1 MLVHFTQYLYI
12 LYFFYI
18 MLTDKQIR
26 EIKEHLE
33 NAQNPLFFFDNDND
47 GLCSFLLLRRFLD
60 RGKGVA
66 IRSFP
71 DLNKSYYRKVEEL
84 KPDYIFIL
92 DKPVVSKDFI
102 EKAKEDNL
110 PVVWIDHHD
119 TEQKDRIFCSVS
131 QSSKRNN
138 SEELCDIEY
147 MDDGYVNYY
156 NPFLNDKTYEP
167 VSSICQKLTGNKEDI
182 WLAVIGCI
190 SDCYV
195 PDFYPEFEKKYPELG
210 KKNPESPFEL
220 LYKTEIGRISRILD
234 FSLKDSTTNVV
245 SMIKFMMNV
254 QGPMDVLEE
263 NTKTKQILKK
273 FNEIDKK
280 YQALI
285 ERARKLKEKKF
296 IYFQYGGSLSLSA
309 NLANQLSFEF
319 PDKIIVVVYIN
330 NDIANISIRGKG
342 DVRKLTLEAIS
353 GIEGAT
359 GGGHKNATGAKML
372 VSYLP
377 VFKKKL
383 EKLIKEI

>member
-1 MLVHFTQYLYI
+1 
-12 LYFFYI
+12 
-18 MLTDKQIR
+18 MLTDKQTK

-102 EKAKEDNL
+102 EKAKENNI

-119 TEQKDRIFCSVS
+119 TEY
-131 QSSKRNN
+131 
-138 SEELCDIEY
+138 IE
-147 MDDGYVNYY
+147 DGYVNYY

-167 VSSICQKLTGNKEDI
+167 VSSICQKITGNKEDI

-190 SDCYV
+190 SDCYI
-195 PDFYPEFEKKYPELG
+195 PDFYDEFEKKYPELG
-210 KKNPESPFEL
+210 KSNPSSAFEL
-220 LYKTEIGRISRILD
+220 LYKSEIGRISRILD

-254 QGPMDVLEE
+254 QGPMDILEE
-263 NTKTKQILKK
+263 NTKTKQIMKK
-273 FNEIDKK
+273 FNEIDNK
-280 YQALI
+280 YQSLV

-319 PDKIIVVVYIN
+319 HEKIIVVSYIN
-330 NDIANISIRGKG
+330 KDIANISIRGKG
-342 DVRKLTLEAIS
+342 DIRKLTLDAIS

-377 VFKKKL
+377 GFKEKI
-383 EKLIKEI
+383 EKLIKEM